1 MAVYACSDLHG
12 MMDAYKAIKSL
23 LKPEDKVYFLGDAGD
38 RGPQSW
44 ELIKTIYSDDQFIY
58 MKGNHEDMLTKAMRE
73 YIDNDERVDRAY
85 HLLVSNGGGE
95 TFQDWSYLSD
105 NIKTEWMYRL
115 EKLPIV
121 QEYINENGFRIIMTH
136 AGFTPLY
143 NAEDEIVIPDQHDA
157 IWDRYHFLD
166 PWPVNTEKV
175 VIVHGHTPTILLAE
189 RAGISTQELEP
200 GSLWYA
206 RNHKIC
212 IDCGC
217 VFTGYTC
224 LLNLDTFDEEVI
236 AL

>member
-12 MMDAYKAIKSL
+12 MMDAYKAIKNL

-85 HLLVSNGGGE
+85 HLLASNGGGE

-105 NIKTEWMYRL
+105 DIKIEWMHRL
-115 EKLPIV
+115 EKLPII

-136 AGFTPLY
+136 AGFTPMY
-143 NAEDEIVIPDQHDA
+143 TVENEIAMPDDHDA
-157 IWDRYHFLD
+157 IWDRYHFTD
-166 PWPVNTEKV
+166 PWPVHTEKV
-175 VIVHGHTPTILLAE
+175 IIVHGHTPTMLLAE
-189 RAGISTQELEP
+189 RAGIPTWTLEP

-206 RNHKIC
+206 HNHKIC

>member
-85 HLLVSNGGGE
+85 HLLASNGGGE

-105 NIKTEWMYRL
+105 DIKAEWMCRL
-115 EKLPIV
+115 EKLPII
-121 QEYINENGFRIIMTH
+121 QEYVNENGFRIIMTH
-136 AGFTPLY
+136 AGFTPMY
-143 NAEDEIVIPDQHDA
+143 DIEDEIVMPDKHDA
-157 IWDRYHFLD
+157 IWDRHHFTD

-175 VIVHGHTPTILLAE
+175 IIIHGHTPTMLLAE
-189 RAGISTQELEP
+189 RAGIPTWTLEP

-206 RNHKIC
+206 HNHKIC

>member
-85 HLLVSNGGGE
+85 HLLVSNGGE
-95 TFQDWSYLSD
+95 STFQDWSYLSD
-105 NIKTEWMYRL
+105 NIKTEWMHRL
-115 EKLPIV
+115 EQLPII
-121 QEYINENGFRIIMTH
+121 QEYINENGFRVIMTH
-136 AGFTPLY
+136 AGFTPMY
-143 NAEDEIVIPDQHDA
+143 NAEDEIVMPDQHDA

-175 VIVHGHTPTILLAE
+175 IIVHGHTPTILLAE
-189 RAGISTQELEP
+189 RAGIPTQELEP

-206 RNHKIC
+206 HNHKIC